1 MSGLISNKFLFFL
14 AGLVIATL
22 LLFPA
27 IKIADNFP
35 VFQFVD
41 FLLPFITIFLFVKR
55 KEIVWNRYFSILGL
69 FLIVILISIVFN
81 NRLGQFRDYFELYK
95 IIKFSLIILLF
106 SFVSITQFTTYFVK
120 PVFIILCI
128 VNLFHYFNFF
138 NINSLILSHFNGGIH
153 IKTFGLNSLG
163 QSATRRMI
171 GLSGNPN
178 INSIVFSFFTIV
190 FFPSK
195 NQNTNRYLWF
205 VLAIFMMFLCQSRTN
220 LIAFVV
226 MVIATILFAR
236 KHFNSIKIF
245 SSVVIAYLA
254 SFFLAQN
261 AYLNSLFGTD
271 ITQNTSL
278 LGRIEVWKHL
288 WEMIKKNPIIGHG
301 PNKEYF
307 YDNTLYA
314 ESEYVLHT
322 WRYGII
328 GLLAFLNVLFYPVL
342 KTMENLSI
350 KNNLMVFQFTIMIA
364 INSLTNNPFSDRFV
378 LVLFAML
385 IGLFFNGQKVLQDEK

>member
-1 MSGLISNKFLFFL
+1 
-14 AGLVIATL
+14 
-22 LLFPA
+22 
-27 IKIADNFP
+27 
-35 VFQFVD
+35 
-41 FLLPFITIFLFVKR
+41 
-55 KEIVWNRYFSILGL
+55 
-69 FLIVILISIVFN
+69 
-81 NRLGQFRDYFELYK
+81 
-95 IIKFSLIILLF
+95 
-106 SFVSITQFTTYFVK
+106 
-120 PVFIILCI
+120 
-128 VNLFHYFNFF
+128 
-138 NINSLILSHFNGGIH
+138 
-153 IKTFGLNSLG
+153 
-163 QSATRRMI
+163 
-171 GLSGNPN
+171 
-178 INSIVFSFFTIV
+178 
-190 FFPSK
+190 
-195 NQNTNRYLWF
+195 
-205 VLAIFMMFLCQSRTN
+205 MMFLCQSRTN